1 MSKARPTQPLNPTRC
16 RTASCLATPLL
27 FCALSLLMA
36 GCGGSSPRQ
45 ATTPGPLSDQP
56 IDAVASP
63 PAVRPVNAART
74 RNVPRK
80 NHAQLKPAPAASI
93 SVSIAGLGHE
103 NEIPKRYTCGGAN
116 EPMPIRWRN
125 VPAGTA
131 ELAVFVLDLKA
142 KHRKLFFDWAI
153 SGISPK
159 AHGTSANAVDQ
170 YFVVRN
176 SLGEA
181 DYSLCPAR
189 GTREVY
195 VVRVLALSAP
205 ISTQQDTEASGL
217 YAKAERLATAVGV
230 TGGWYARQ

>member
-1 MSKARPTQPLNPTRC
+1 
-16 RTASCLATPLL
+16 
-27 FCALSLLMA
+27 
-36 GCGGSSPRQ
+36 
-45 ATTPGPLSDQP
+45 
-56 IDAVASP
+56 
-63 PAVRPVNAART
+63 
-74 RNVPRK
+74 
-80 NHAQLKPAPAASI
+80 
-93 SVSIAGLGHE
+93 
-103 NEIPKRYTCGGAN
+103 
-116 EPMPIRWRN
+116 MPIRWRN

-142 KHRKLFFDWAI
+142 RHRKLFFDWAI

-159 AHGTSANAVDQ
+159 TQGTSANAVDQ
-170 YFVVRN
+170 HFVVTRN

-205 ISTQQDTEASGL
+205 ISTQQDTKASGL
-217 YAKAERLATAVGV
+217 YAKAERLAKAVGV